1 MKVITVARKPL
12 GATVAETALRFGTSG
27 LNISGSR
34 VGTEPVE
41 TTAGRGFAS
50 RLFEGGVNDNAGD
63 VRLGRWPANLILT
76 PAAAAALDEQS
87 GLSLSTGG
95 RTANISSTSHIYGG
109 GKGLGQAIDPSEV
122 RGDPGYGDFGGA
134 SRYFKVVG

>member
-1 MKVITVARKPL
+1 MKTITVARKPL
-12 GATVAETALRFGTSG
+12 GGTVAETALRFGTSG

-63 VRLGRWPANLILT
+63 VRLGRWPANLILASEVT
-76 PAAAAALDEQS
+76 EALD
-87 GLSLSTGG
+87 
-95 RTANISSTSHIYGG
+95 
-109 GKGLGQAIDPSEV
+109 GQVGEPV
-122 RGDPGYGDFGGA
+122 
-134 SRYFKVVG
+134 SRYFKVVSE